1 MKSALKLFSVL
12 MIIGINLSSF
22 QNTATIHA
30 RLGTSKYY
38 IDKPSDCIEN
48 VEMEKDYENYYEIY
62 PKNHIG
68 GVSSF
73 VFDKTYHSRKTE
85 KTGETNFTD
94 IILDKSVSVQ
104 EYKNGDYINRDIEFA
119 VNGEFIWLECSA
131 KTKEDIEKYYAV
143 LKSLS
148 LK

>member
-12 MIIGINLSSF
+12 MIIGISLSSF

-38 IDKPSDCIEN
+38 IDKPVDCIEN

-62 PKNHIG
+62 PKNHNS
-68 GVSSF
+68 GVSRF
-73 VFDKTYHSRKTE
+73 VFDKTYQSRKTV
-85 KTGETNFTD
+85 KTGEINFTD

-104 EYKNGDYINRDIEFA
+104 EYKNGDYINRDIEF
-119 VNGEFIWLECSA
+119 VINGEFIWLECSA
-131 KTKEDIEKYYAV
+131 KTKEELEKYYSI

-148 LK
+148 FK